1 MATCQSLVDEV
12 RRIIHDENSG
22 TYRWTDSE
30 MIRYVNGGARSI
42 VALVPEANSIEE
54 VVTITNSIARQAL
67 PAGGI
72 KFMRAARNYAD
83 DGTTAQGPITYVEK
97 DVLDRFDPDWE
108 YDTTI
113 KTDAA
118 NFFEHYCHDPRE
130 PKAYYLYPPQNAA
143 NKKVAIV
150 YADNPTAIT
159 SLAETWPLGD
169 EYINA
174 GVQYI
179 VYRCLTKEAR
189 DTFPTA
195 FRQELWQNYLAA
207 LGLERQ
213 ARKMAGPESPDNTP
227 DEAI

>member
-12 RRIIHDENSG
+12 RRIIHDENAS
-22 TYRWTDSE
+22 TYRWTDAE
-30 MIRYVNGGARSI
+30 FVNYINGALRSI
-42 VALVPEANSIEE
+42 VTLVPEANVTED
-54 VVTITNSIARQAL
+54 VVTISNNIARQAL

-72 KFMRAARNYAD
+72 KFMRASRNYAD

-113 KTDAA
+113 KADAA
-118 NFFEHYCHDPRE
+118 NFFEHYCHEPRE
-130 PKAYYLYPPQNAA
+130 PKVYYLYPPQNAA

-150 YADNPTAIT
+150 YSDVPDAIT
-159 SLAETWPLGD
+159 DLSETWPLDD
-169 EYINA
+169 EYYNA
-174 GVQYI
+174 GVQYLM
-179 VYRCLTKEAR
+179 YRALTKEAR
-189 DTFPTA
+189 DTFPTS

-207 LGLERQ
+207 LGLQRS
-213 ARKMAGPESPDNTP
+213 AWKMAGPENPDNTP